1 VLIDRKDDIVF
12 KNLKRTVKKMFREF
26 LVYHHSSMEYRAKI
40 LTLMVSANGE
50 ICECEKQKLKEIA
63 HRIYGDDQERAEI
76 LIDTIYE
83 YHTKI
88 INNNGLDFEHLIQL
102 VEKETKNVKRFADKI
117 DIGLLRSL
125 NECIDEEDEEDL
137 LFRERLLEFLE
148 NLKKEYGTKSHG
160 VV

>member
-1 VLIDRKDDIVF
+1 MLIDRKDDIVF